1 MSNIIVLAFTAFLL
15 ENVLLSRFLG
25 ICPFLG
31 VSKTRSSAIGMGLA
45 VVFVI
50 VISTTVTWLLYTY
63 VLEPMNLIYLQT
75 IAFILVIAALVQI
88 VEMFMKKTTPSLYKA
103 LGIYLPLITTNC
115 AVLGVAAL
123 TITGGYNF
131 IEMLIFAL
139 FSSLGFLFVMFIFS
153 GLRENIEKA
162 PVPQGFKGIPIALI
176 AAAAMALIFSRLGG
190 II

>member
-31 VSKTRSSAIGMGLA
+31 VSKTRSSAVGMGLA

-50 VISTTVTWLLYTY
+50 VISTTVTWLLYYY
-63 VLEPMNLIYLQT
+63 VLVPMKLVYLQT
-75 IAFILVIAALVQI
+75 IVFILVIAALVQI

-131 IEMLIFAL
+131 IEMLIFSL